1 MSALFSAF
9 GIQTHLL
16 VAQLINF
23 GVLLAVL
30 TYFLYKP
37 VMKTLD
43 ERRQV
48 VAKGVEDAQK
58 ASEALEGAT
67 EKAHAIERSAE
78 ADAGEIVN
86 RAREEANHERDRMV
100 KEAQD
105 RAEGIEKDAQA
116 RAKEAHEQALRESEK
131 EIARLAIL
139 AAEKAMRS

>member
-1 MSALFSAF
+1 MDALFSAF

-30 TYFLYKP
+30 SYFLYKP

-43 ERRQV
+43 ERRLV

-58 ASEALEGAT
+58 ATEALEGAQ
-67 EKAHAIERSAE
+67 EKAHEIERSAE

-86 RAREEANHERDRMV
+86 RAREEANHERDRLV
-100 KEAQD
+100 KDAQD
-105 RAEGIEKDAQA
+105 RADGIEKDAQA